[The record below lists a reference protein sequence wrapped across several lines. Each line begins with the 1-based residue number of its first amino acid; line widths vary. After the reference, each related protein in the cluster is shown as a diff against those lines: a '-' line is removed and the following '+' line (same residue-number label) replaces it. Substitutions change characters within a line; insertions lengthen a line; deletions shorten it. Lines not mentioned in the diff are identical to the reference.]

1 MLKRILAWV
10 LLVSFVLL
18 ILNILFW
25 NFFLGPSLIVY
36 ALIAVTF
43 LFSNRKKR

>member
-1 MLKRILAWV
+1 MFKRIFAWV

-25 NFFLGPSLIVY
+25 NILLGPSLIIY

-43 LFSNRKKR
+43 LFTNRKKR